1 METAKAWVK
10 KLKSKDKV
18 KKKEAAAKEVVPKP
32 PGGEEALSNVTKE
45 KAAAAKLYIENHYK
59 MQMQSLQERKER
71 RKMLENKLAD
81 AEVSEE
87 EQNNLLKN
95 LELKET
101 EYMRRQRH
109 KMGADDFEPLTMIGK
124 GAFGEVRICRE
135 KGTGNVYAMKK
146 LKKSEMLRRGQ
157 VEHVKAERNLLAEVD
172 SNCIVKLYCSFQDDE
187 YLYLIMEY
195 LPGGDMMTLLMR
207 KDTLTEDEARFYI
220 GETVLAIESIH
231 KHNYIH
237 RDIKPDNLLLD
248 REGHMKLSDFGL
260 CKPLDC
266 SNLQEKDFT
275 VARNVSGAL
284 QSDGRPV
291 ATRRTQQEQLLNWQR
306 NRRMLAYSTVGT
318 PDYIAPEVLLKKGYG
333 MECDWW
339 SLGAIMYEMLVGFPP
354 FYSDD
359 PMTTCRK
366 IVNWR
371 NYLKFPE
378 EARLS
383 PEAKDLICRL
393 LCNVEQRL
401 GTKGADEI
409 KGHPW
414 FRGTE
419 WGKLYQM
426 KAAFIPQVN
435 DEMDTQNFEKF
446 EEADKQVPKS
456 SKSGPWRK
464 MLSSKDIN
472 FVGYTYKNV
481 EIVNDDQLTGIA
493 ELKKKKTKPK
503 RPSIKSLFEE
513 DESSEGKTT
522 QQGSFLNLLPTQMED
537 AEKEGSKS
545 SSSGG
550 GLIGFFKMDQE
561 VVIGG
566 KFKLGRKLG
575 SGSFGELYLG
585 INIQTGEEVAVKLEP
600 VKTRHPQLQYESK
613 IYMFLQGGTGVP
625 HLKWFGVEGEYSC
638 MVIDLLGPSLEDLFN
653 YSNRIFSLKSVLM
666 LADQLICR
674 VEYMHSRGFLHRDI
688 KPDNFLMGLGRKANQ
703 VYIIDYGLAKKYK
716 DLQTQKHI
724 PYRENKNLTGTA
736 RYASVNTHLGIE
748 QSRRDDLESLGYV
761 LMYFLRGSLPWQG
774 LRGGTKKQ
782 KYDKISEKKMLTP
795 AEILCKS
802 YPSEFTSYFHYCRSL
817 RFEDKPDY
825 SYLRRLFRDLF
836 IREGYQLDYV
846 FDWTNLKY
854 PQTGSSSR
862 PRPTPRPALDLTGS
876 PADRSQKPTVGKD
889 LRERFSG
896 AIEALTRRN
905 VSSQGAHGDRSTRYN
920 RSSDVKKDKQES
932 SDRHRSSSRNGSR
945 GVMSSS
951 RPVSSAEPSEN
962 RSSRLFS
969 STSQRVQQSS
979 ESKPSSAA
987 AGHEDAIRRFEL
999 LTIGS
1004 GKKRK

>member
-1 METAKAWVK
+1 MNPSDHHPLFGHHNLIFFSDSPVIAGEKEGSSSSKGSAKTTCTWWI
-10 KLKSKDKV
+10 
-18 KKKEAAAKEVVPKP
+18 
-32 PGGEEALSNVTKE
+32 EEALSNVTKE

-59 MQMQSLQERKER
+59 MQMQNLHERKER
-71 RKMLENKLAD
+71 RKMLENKLAA

-87 EQNNLLKN
+87 EQANLLKD

-109 KMGADDFEPLTMIGK
+109 KKGADDFEPLIMIGK

-195 LPGGDMMTLLMR
+195 LPGGYMMTLLMR
-207 KDTLTEDEARFYI
+207 KDILTEDEARFYI

-237 RDIKPDNLLLD
+237 RSAKIRRTYELNIKPDNLLLD

-266 SNLQEKDFT
+266 SNLQEKDFIT

-291 ATRRTQQEQLLNWQR
+291 ATRHTQQEQLLNWQR
-306 NRRMLAYSTVGT
+306 NRRMLAYLTVGT

-339 SLGAIMYEMLVGFPP
+339 SLGAIMYEILVGFPP

-371 NYLKFPE
+371 NYFKFPE

-435 DEMDTQNFEKF
+435 DELDTQNFEKF

-493 ELKKKKTKPK
+493 ELKKKKNNKPK

-522 QQGSFLNLLPTQMED
+522 HQGSFLNLLPTQMED
-537 AEKEGSKS
+537 PERECSSKS

-550 GLIGFFKMDQE
+550 
-561 VVIGG
+561 
-566 KFKLGRKLG
+566 
-575 SGSFGELYLG
+575 
-585 INIQTGEEVAVKLEP
+585 
-600 VKTRHPQLQYESK
+600 
-613 IYMFLQGGTGVP
+613 
-625 HLKWFGVEGEYSC
+625 
-638 MVIDLLGPSLEDLFN
+638 
-653 YSNRIFSLKSVLM
+653 
-666 LADQLICR
+666 
-674 VEYMHSRGFLHRDI
+674 
-688 KPDNFLMGLGRKANQ
+688 
-703 VYIIDYGLAKKYK
+703 
-716 DLQTQKHI
+716 
-724 PYRENKNLTGTA
+724 
-736 RYASVNTHLGIE
+736 
-748 QSRRDDLESLGYV
+748 
-761 LMYFLRGSLPWQG
+761 
-774 LRGGTKKQ
+774 
-782 KYDKISEKKMLTP
+782 
-795 AEILCKS
+795 
-802 YPSEFTSYFHYCRSL
+802 
-817 RFEDKPDY
+817 
-825 SYLRRLFRDLF
+825 
-836 IREGYQLDYV
+836 
-846 FDWTNLKY
+846 
-854 PQTGSSSR
+854 
-862 PRPTPRPALDLTGS
+862 
-876 PADRSQKPTVGKD
+876 
-889 LRERFSG
+889 
-896 AIEALTRRN
+896 
-905 VSSQGAHGDRSTRYN
+905 
-920 RSSDVKKDKQES
+920 
-932 SDRHRSSSRNGSR
+932 
-945 GVMSSS
+945 
-951 RPVSSAEPSEN
+951 
-962 RSSRLFS
+962 
-969 STSQRVQQSS
+969 
-979 ESKPSSAA
+979 
-987 AGHEDAIRRFEL
+987 
-999 LTIGS
+999 
-1004 GKKRK
+1004 